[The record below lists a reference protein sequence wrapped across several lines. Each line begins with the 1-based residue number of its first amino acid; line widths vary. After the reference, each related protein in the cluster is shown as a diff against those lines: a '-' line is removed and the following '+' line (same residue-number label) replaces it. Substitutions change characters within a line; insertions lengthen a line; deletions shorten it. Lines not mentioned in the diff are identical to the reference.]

1 MAITINNTTINSRL
15 TIIYDSAEN
24 LLNTNDGPKFGTG
37 NTESD
42 VIIDGKSYLN
52 IRSHTEVPEDV
63 HALQCWNRS
72 GTWSYTLEYTD
83 NRPNETLSEIPS
95 WVNNVVIRCEAQDAW
110 ENAYNANLDAQSTAW
125 VDAGNSAET
134 FDLNDDQARAAAD
147 PVRVSYLANNSI
159 TY

>member
-1 MAITINNTTINSRL
+1 
-15 TIIYDSAEN
+15 
-24 LLNTNDGPKFGTG
+24 
-37 NTESD
+37 
-42 VIIDGKSYLN
+42 
-52 IRSHTEVPEDV
+52 
-63 HALQCWNRS
+63 
-72 GTWSYTLEYTD
+72 
-83 NRPNETLSEIPS
+83 LSEIPS

-110 ENAYNANLDAQSTAW
+110 ENAYNANIDAQSTAW